1 VRTAH
6 IQGMKPAQ
14 RGTTGQVNFPH
25 RSHASHSRALEDA
38 LVRSRRLVLLL
49 AVVSAVSLAAPATA
63 SSVAP
68 AVPDGAIPL
77 EGGGY
82 ALELSA
88 PTPAWYTDE
97 LHAQVIAAGAQGV
110 PIPDEADIPASALA
124 WTGIRPGAWMIFPA
138 WCTMNF
144 VFGGSSAATAELESE
159 ASAGKTNNGK
169 SDGNTKA
176 NNGQGNG
183 KNGNGSGGGG
193 AGSGWYIGTAG
204 HCTDVG
210 EEVTLIA
217 APGVLMNI
225 GRTVRSYNDE
235 IGKDF
240 ALVEIY
246 PDMVQYINPSMAI
259 VGGPQGVA
267 QPAIGD
273 PVLHTGHGAAVGT
286 GGTPRAGVVAYTGDG
301 DHNFNSA
308 YGWVGAATP
317 GDSGSG
323 VRHVGGAAVG
333 NLTHLVVGT
342 EYAPAYIAGTTAPY
356 MEQLAGVP
364 ICYGE
369 IVASP
374 LPSPVC
380 AS

>member
-1 VRTAH
+1 
-6 IQGMKPAQ
+6 M
-14 RGTTGQVNFPH
+14 
-25 RSHASHSRALEDA
+25 
-38 LVRSRRLVLLL
+38 RSRRLLLL
-49 AVVSAVSLAAPATA
+49 AVVSAVALFVPASAATSAAPQQI
-63 SSVAP
+63 P
-68 AVPDGAIPL
+68 EGAIAL
-77 EGGGY
+77 DGGGY

-88 PTPAWYTDE
+88 PTPDWYTDE
-97 LHAQVIAAGAQGV
+97 LHAQVVAAGAEGI
-110 PIPDEADIPASALA
+110 PIPDDVKVPQSALA
-124 WTGIRPGAWMIFPA
+124 WTGIRPGAWMIFPS

-144 VFGGSSAATAELESE
+144 VFGGTSTATTTEDP
-159 ASAGKTNNGK
+159 K
-169 SDGNTKA
+169 GN
-176 NNGQGNG
+176 GNG
-183 KNGNGSGGGG
+183 KGGGKKTPSGG
-193 AGSGWYIGTAG
+193 GSGWYIGTAG

-235 IGKDF
+235 IGQDF
-240 ALVEIY
+240 ALIEIY
-246 PDMVQYINPSMAI
+246 PEMVQYINPSMAAI
-259 VGGPQGVA
+259 GGPTAVA
-267 QPAIGD
+267 QPAVGD
-273 PVLHTGHGAAVGT
+273 PILHIGHGLGVGT

-323 VRHVGGAAVG
+323 VRHASGAAVG

-342 EYAPAYIAGTTAPY
+342 DYLPSYIVGTTAPY
-356 MEQLAGVP
+356 MEKLAGVP
-364 ICYGE
+364 ICYGSL
-369 IVASP
+369 IASP